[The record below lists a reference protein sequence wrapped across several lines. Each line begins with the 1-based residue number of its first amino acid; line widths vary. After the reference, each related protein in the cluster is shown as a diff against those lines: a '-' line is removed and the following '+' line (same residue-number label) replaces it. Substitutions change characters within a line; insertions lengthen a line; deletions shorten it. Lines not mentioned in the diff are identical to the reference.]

1 MDGFR
6 KMGKPVM
13 AVVMVLMAIPMLAHG
28 AQFVMDLVHK
38 F

>member
-1 MDGFR
+1 MDSFR

-13 AVVMVLMAIPMLAHG
+13 AVVMVLMAIPMVMHG
-28 AQFVMDLVHK
+28 AQFVMDLAHK